1 MAADR
6 NLIAGAAA
14 LAQSESMLGSALGAG
29 LTQEATRIADDII
42 KKENE
47 RQAQVKNDM
56 NLAAQFIGKMA
67 STGTAAG
74 QYRDI
79 LTQEGINTKNRLNEI
94 ALDQSLNAV
103 EKAAEYTKAVDEYN
117 TLAATY
123 GGDQE
128 KLVNLQGVVRSGNY
142 SNTINRDTEEFA
154 IARELGL
161 GNYKIVKD
169 GYLVNGKK
177 ITSAEL
183 DQYIQ
188 LYKPKNIESFA
199 QLDSGIRDNIR
210 KARGNKSYEESI
222 LSEVKN
228 IPLEQKLNYLVDYKG
243 QAYNNFV
250 NENNELNEDQ
260 INTIFNN
267 QMDTLRS
274 ESAVAPLVEEEKID
288 ESGVG
293 MQYYNLLS
301 ENLTDKNK
309 ILPFLANFNFKEGIE
324 TLDDKDNP
332 AGKITKVE
340 LIGNNIVIKKD
351 KDGEIIEEEYT
362 PNEVISTILNQI
374 TLTPSQKQELQ
385 LSLIKNPI
393 TMVSKNPET
402 KPVKSSFLK
411 NIQKA
416 FGVGN

>member
-1 MAADR
+1 MADK

-14 LAQSESMLGSALGAG
+14 LARSESMLGSALGAG

-56 NLAAQFIGKMA
+56 NLAAQFIGKMV

-79 LTQEGINTKNRLNEI
+79 LTQEGIKTKNRLNEI

-117 TLAATY
+117 TLATTY

-128 KLVNLQGVVRSGNY
+128 KLVNLQGIVRAGNY
-142 SNTINRDTEEFA
+142 SNTVNRNTEEFE
-154 IARELGL
+154 IARKLGTGDYEIL
-161 GNYKIVKD
+161 KD

-210 KARGNKSYEESI
+210 KAKGNKSYEESV

-243 QAYNNFV
+243 QAYSNFV

-274 ESAVAPLVEEEKID
+274 ESAVASLVETKEDDASI
-288 ESGVG
+288 GI
-293 MQYYNLLS
+293 QYYNLLK
-301 ENLTDKNK
+301 ENLTDETKL
-309 ILPFLANFNFKEGIE
+309 LPFLSRFGISEGAEI
-324 TLDDKDNP
+324 DDSLIKSVERTGN
-332 AGKITKVE
+332 GVKIILE
-340 LIGNNIVIKKD
+340 
-351 KDGEIIEEEYT
+351 KDGETIEDNRNSSELL
-362 PNEVISTILNQI
+362 NLILNNVA
-374 TLTPSQKQELQ
+374 LTASQGQQLQ
-385 LSLIKNPI
+385 LKLLQEPIELGEFKKKTPVEKFLNNLGSINISNPFI
-393 TMVSKNPET
+393 RN
-402 KPVKSSFLK
+402 
-411 NIQKA
+411 N
-416 FGVGN
+416 

>member
-1 MAADR
+1 M
-6 NLIAGAAA
+6 
-14 LAQSESMLGSALGAG
+14 
-29 LTQEATRIADDII
+29 
-42 KKENE
+42 
-47 RQAQVKNDM
+47 V
-56 NLAAQFIGKMA
+56 

-79 LTQEGINTKNRLNEI
+79 LTQEGIKTKNRLNEI

-117 TLAATY
+117 TLATTY

-128 KLVNLQGVVRSGNY
+128 KLVNLQGIVRAGNY
-142 SNTINRDTEEFA
+142 SNTVNRNTEEFE
-154 IARELGL
+154 IARKLGTGDYEIL
-161 GNYKIVKD
+161 KD

-210 KARGNKSYEESI
+210 KAKGNKSYEESV

-243 QAYNNFV
+243 QAYSNFV

-274 ESAVAPLVEEEKID
+274 ESAVASLVETKEDDASI
-288 ESGVG
+288 GI
-293 MQYYNLLS
+293 QYYNLLK
-301 ENLTDKNK
+301 ENLTDETKL
-309 ILPFLANFNFKEGIE
+309 LPFLSRFGISEGAEI
-324 TLDDKDNP
+324 DDSLIKSVERTGN
-332 AGKITKVE
+332 GVKIILE
-340 LIGNNIVIKKD
+340 
-351 KDGEIIEEEYT
+351 KDGETIEDNRNSSELL
-362 PNEVISTILNQI
+362 NLILNNVA
-374 TLTPSQKQELQ
+374 LTASQGQQLQ
-385 LSLIKNPI
+385 LKLLQEPIELGEFKKKTPVEKFLNNLGSINIRNPFI
-393 TMVSKNPET
+393 RN
-402 KPVKSSFLK
+402 
-411 NIQKA
+411 N
-416 FGVGN
+416 